1 MTADFHVVPGLRMH
15 GAVPLY
21 LPHMLHGMQRDIFTV
36 TNYLFSSCEI

>member
-15 GAVPLY
+15 GTVPLY
-21 LPHMLHGMQRDIFTV
+21 LPDMLRGMQRDNFAV